1 MSLAHTALI
10 YVHILLLVF
19 WIGADIGVF
28 IAGFFFINPN
38 LSVVQRTM
46 AIELGLVIDRLPRI
60 CFVLILPVG
69 LQLAKIGNHL
79 DLPNDVLGIIWF
91 LSAIWLVVVL
101 VGMVRPNTQLAKRA
115 HLIERMFQWFGL
127 IGAGGG
133 GLVLASTGGVP
144 QFLAIKFILFGAICG
159 LVVLL
164 ERSFNPTL
172 AAFAAISTSGSTPA
186 LEATMRRGMYVTY
199 VWVLAIYAAVLI
211 AAWVGIAKAA

>member
-10 YVHILLLVF
+10 YIHILLMVF

-28 IAGFFFINPN
+28 IAGFFFINPK
-38 LSVVQRTM
+38 LSVVQRTT

-69 LQLAKIGNHL
+69 LQLAQIGNHL
-79 DLPNDVLGIIWF
+79 DLPGDVLAIIWF
-91 LSAIWLVVVL
+91 LSAIWLGVVL
-101 VGMVRPNTQLAKRA
+101 IGMVRPNTLLAQRA
-115 HLIERMFQWFGL
+115 HIIERIFQWIGL

-133 GLVLASTGGVP
+133 GLALAMNGGLP

-159 LVVLL
+159 LVILL

-172 AAFAAISTSGSTPA
+172 AAFAAISTSGSTPD

-211 AAWVGIAKAA
+211 AAWVGIAKPV